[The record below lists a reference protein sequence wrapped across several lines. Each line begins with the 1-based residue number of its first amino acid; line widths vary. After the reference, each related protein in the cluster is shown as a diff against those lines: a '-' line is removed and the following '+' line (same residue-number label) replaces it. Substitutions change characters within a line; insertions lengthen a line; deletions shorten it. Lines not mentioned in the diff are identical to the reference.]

1 MELEDKTTKAKEVEA
16 KTYSSSGSPSEETS
30 EETSSSEDERPQVA
44 IQTLYSSQEE
54 LARGSSNFGSIEH
67 KPIHFL
73 SHIQDAHATRR
84 EAITSQGVL
93 DGVNRPERWLLA
105 HSNSPQKETL
115 SRFCIQGSRIFFQRL
130 SLRSQRGTK
139 NVYKDGV
146 SYNSAAS
153 PERHLVP
160 SILKTTS

>member
-1 MELEDKTTKAKEVEA
+1 MELEEKNTKAKEVET
-16 KTYSSSGSPSEETS
+16 KTYSSSGSLSEEIS

-54 LARGSSNFGSIEH
+54 LARGSSNFGAIEH

-73 SHIQDAHATRR
+73 SHIQDAHSKRR
-84 EAITSQGVL
+84 EAVAPQGVL

-115 SRFCIQGSRIFFQRL
+115 PGFRISQGKGPML
-130 SLRSQRGTK
+130 L
-139 NVYKDGV
+139 
-146 SYNSAAS
+146 
-153 PERHLVP
+153 
-160 SILKTTS
+160 